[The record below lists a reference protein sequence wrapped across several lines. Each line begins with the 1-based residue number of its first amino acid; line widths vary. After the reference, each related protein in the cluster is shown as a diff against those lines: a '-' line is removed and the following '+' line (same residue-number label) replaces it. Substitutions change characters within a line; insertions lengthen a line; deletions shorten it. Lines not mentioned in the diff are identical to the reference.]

1 MVEDGGGRGGD
12 RWLIEHAEVRGILDS
27 VSASPLMTAEEVARI
42 SIPGKV
48 TELVRGRLVVREPPG
63 TWQGAISAKL
73 TYLLW
78 GFVHHQRLGL
88 VFGQNTGFK
97 IGSDPDT
104 VRAPDVAFVARER
117 VGVIRERGCAELA
130 PDLLAEILS
139 PDDRPAEVL
148 AKVADWL
155 AAGTRIVWVIDPQRR
170 DARVYRQDGS
180 LTVLGRDDSMWGED
194 VLPGFA
200 CSLKDVLS

>member
-1 MVEDGGGRGGD
+1 M
-12 RWLIEHAEVRGILDS
+12 WHS
-27 VSASPLMTAEEVARI
+27 VSASPLMTAEEVAPI

-63 TWQGAISAKL
+63 TWHGAISAKL

-97 IGSDPDT
+97 IGSHPDT

-155 AAGTRIVWVIDPQRR
+155 AAGTRIVWSSIPS
-170 DARVYRQDGS
+170 DATRASKARTGASRFWGATTRWKVRMPPGIRVFLEGHPR
-180 LTVLGRDDSMWGED
+180 LTYGPM
-194 VLPGFA
+194 PA
-200 CSLKDVLS
+200 

>member
-1 MVEDGGGRGGD
+1 
-12 RWLIEHAEVRGILDS
+12 
-27 VSASPLMTAEEVARI
+27 MTAEEVERI

-48 TELVRGRLVVREPPG
+48 TELVRGRLIVREPPG
-63 TWQGAISAKL
+63 THHGALAANLTYYLADFVRRHGSGAIFA
-73 TYLLW
+73 
-78 GFVHHQRLGL
+78 QD
-88 VFGQNTGFK
+88 TGFK

-117 VGVIRERGCAELA
+117 VGVIRERGYAELA

-155 AAGTRIVWVIDPQRR
+155 AAGTKIVWVIDPDRR
-170 DARVYRQDGS
+170 ETRVYRRDGT
-180 LTVLGRDDSMWGED
+180 LTVLGSEGSLEGED
-194 VLPGFA
+194 VLPGFTA
-200 CSLKDVLS
+200 PLKDLLG